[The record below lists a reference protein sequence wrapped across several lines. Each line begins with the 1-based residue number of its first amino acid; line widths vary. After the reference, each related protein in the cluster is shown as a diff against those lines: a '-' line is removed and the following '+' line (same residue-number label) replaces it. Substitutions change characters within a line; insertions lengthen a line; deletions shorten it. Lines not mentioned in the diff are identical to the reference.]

1 MCFSS
6 QYYFIITL
14 CASGFNQIVL
24 GIQILLGVKDYNIFG
39 DMATIP
45 LVLFMTALSVIV
57 HRLCILFGKAM
68 NIWQVQ
74 IPLDKVE
81 LKVDN
86 TNIGELFRKV
96 LEPKKYNAG
105 MLKNTPDEVKFDS
118 YKWLNA
124 DRIKVEEDANMKDL
138 KTDRM
143 VAETFRDLFM
153 KHNKPW
159 VQEQIY
165 EIFTPRTLFMHR
177 DEILNQFKK
186 IMGNLQPDISTDGE
200 NSQVGL
206 MEESDYEDEFK
217 KAKKKKDSEK
227 KEELQW
233 VQNNDTPMTR
243 AIIKFWIIRARYR

>member
-1 MCFSS
+1 M
-6 QYYFIITL
+6 
-14 CASGFNQIVL
+14 
-24 GIQILLGVKDYNIFG
+24 
-39 DMATIP
+39 
-45 LVLFMTALSVIV
+45 
-57 HRLCILFGKAM
+57 
-68 NIWQVQ
+68 
-74 IPLDKVE
+74 PLDKVE
-81 LKVDN
+81 VKTDN

-165 EIFTPRTLFMHR
+165 EIFTPRTLFLHR
-177 DEILNQFKK
+177 EEILNQFKK
-186 IMGNLQPDISTDGE
+186 IMGNMQPDISTDGE
-200 NSQVGL
+200 
-206 MEESDYEDEFK
+206 
-217 KAKKKKDSEK
+217 DS
-227 KEELQW
+227 
-233 VQNNDTPMTR
+233 NGG
-243 AIIKFWIIRARYR
+243 I